1 MMRSREKERK
11 GYNNIRNDIIHIIDQ
26 KRKPADRTDRQQR
39 EGQEKLPLSTREFNS
54 CFYCVDIIL
63 LYRRYNNLLYS
74 IYIRQTITECN
85 Q

>member
-1 MMRSREKERK
+1 MMSSRENERK
-11 GYNNIRNDIIHIIDQ
+11 GFNNIRNDIIHIIDQ
-26 KRKPADRTDRQQR
+26 KRKPADRTDSKR

-74 IYIRQTITECN
+74 IYIYVKQ
-85 Q
+85 